1 MFLACKRMASLQP
14 PQARLALM
22 PHCEYANDFMIIA
35 VPAQRDKAGAS
46 ARYHQFAQSRLR
58 MPTDKWMRGKNLNG
72 LDRKRD
78 NSGCQFRIFAGIELE
93 DPLQVLPCP
102 GGVLYLRQ
110 DLGRGRL
117 GCFP

>member
-1 MFLACKRMASLQP
+1 MASLQP

-22 PHCEYANDFMIIA
+22 PYCGYANDFMIIA
-35 VPAQRDKAGAS
+35 VPVQRDKARSA
-46 ARYHQFAQSRLR
+46 ARYHQFAQSQLR
-58 MPTDKWMRGKNLNG
+58 MAADKRMRGENLNG
-72 LDRKRD
+72 LDHKRD